1 MAVAGGVMAALLWYG
16 GAARRESLPGL
27 VDPGAVTVW
36 AVPAARLGM
45 QVFAVATIGLL
56 LAAVL
61 LSPRS
66 DAGGLSAT
74 GYRRVR
80 AAGWAALAWCLSSV
94 AALCYTLADLLGVP
108 VADAVSIN
116 AVINFATTV
125 GLGRAL
131 GLSAWLAAVI
141 FLLCRAAITPRG
153 ATTALVLAVVAVM
166 PPVFT
171 GHAAA
176 ASNHQLAVSGLL
188 LHVVPVAVWAGGL
201 LALALTNRAP
211 TAALPVAVRR
221 FSPLA
226 TVCLALVGVSG
237 LLSAYVRLPDLGTL
251 VDTRYGQL
259 VLIKVIALV
268 GLGAAGW
275 WQRRAAMPALNA
287 GDRLRFV
294 TTATV
299 EVLLFAAAIGTA
311 VALSRTP
318 APVQA
323 AGEESIAQAL
333 LGYPMPGPLT
343 ADGLLGDWLPEP
355 LSIAAAVIAA
365 GLYLRGVWR
374 LHRRGDTWPLSRTVV
389 FLAGWAVIVVA
400 TSGGVARYA
409 PVLFSVHMTQ
419 HLLLTMVAPILLALS
434 GPVTLALRALP
445 ASKDPHWPGPR
456 EWIQAA
462 LHSRPARVLTHPVVA
477 LALYVGSLYAMY
489 FTGLYEMALRS
500 HATHLIVMIHFVATG
515 YLLFWVVIGVD
526 PAPRRPPHPVRML
539 LVLVAMVLHAFLG
552 VALMQSRTLVAADWF
567 TALARP
573 WGDTPLDDQRTAGG
587 IAWSFGEI
595 PTLIVLA
602 VLLVQWIRADEREQR
617 RLDRAADRA
626 QAEGHEDDALAA
638 YNTMLTRLA
647 QRDQATADR
656 QPDGAPETPHHADT

>member
-1 MAVAGGVMAALLWYG
+1 M
-16 GAARRESLPGL
+16 
-27 VDPGAVTVW
+27 
-36 AVPAARLGM
+36 
-45 QVFAVATIGLL
+45 
-56 LAAVL
+56 
-61 LSPRS
+61 
-66 DAGGLSAT
+66 
-74 GYRRVR
+74 
-80 AAGWAALAWCLSSV
+80 
-94 AALCYTLADLLGVP
+94 
-108 VADAVSIN
+108 
-116 AVINFATTV
+116 
-125 GLGRAL
+125 
-131 GLSAWLAAVI
+131 
-141 FLLCRAAITPRG
+141 
-153 ATTALVLAVVAVM
+153 
-166 PPVFT
+166 
-171 GHAAA
+171 
-176 ASNHQLAVSGLL
+176 
-188 LHVVPVAVWAGGL
+188 
-201 LALALTNRAP
+201 
-211 TAALPVAVRR
+211 
-221 FSPLA
+221 
-226 TVCLALVGVSG
+226 
-237 LLSAYVRLPDLGTL
+237 
-251 VDTRYGQL
+251 
-259 VLIKVIALV
+259 
-268 GLGAAGW
+268 
-275 WQRRAAMPALNA
+275 
-287 GDRLRFV
+287 
-294 TTATV
+294 
-299 EVLLFAAAIGTA
+299 
-311 VALSRTP
+311 
-318 APVQA
+318 
-323 AGEESIAQAL
+323 
-333 LGYPMPGPLT
+333 
-343 ADGLLGDWLPEP
+343 
-355 LSIAAAVIAA
+355 
-365 GLYLRGVWR
+365 
-374 LHRRGDTWPLSRTVV
+374 
-389 FLAGWAVIVVA
+389 A